1 MNGLLVVE
9 RIILESLQKKGKN
22 IFEIEID
29 THLDHNLLANLL
41 PNLVMKNIVTYK
53 NGIYFLN
60 NQEKHNWLVSIN
72 QEENIKE
79 EIKDIFSGLI
89 SSYFKKEINERPCL
103 KVKKIWLT
111 AKEEKIL
118 DAHLH
123 NLEEFVRNIDQDKGR
138 DDTKNKLHEKRL
150 IFWGYSTYSKVV
162 SELLDAV

>member
-1 MNGLLVVE
+1 MDQSLKF
-9 RIILESLQKKGKN
+9 LQKHGHSQIKICVSGAA
-22 IFEIEID
+22 E
-29 THLDHNLLANLL
+29 TGHCGLGAL
-41 PNLVMKNIVTYK
+41 
-53 NGIYFLN
+53 
-60 NQEKHNWLVSIN
+60 EK
-72 QEENIKE
+72 
-79 EIKDIFSGLI
+79 
-89 SSYFKKEINERPCL
+89 
-103 KVKKIWLT
+103 